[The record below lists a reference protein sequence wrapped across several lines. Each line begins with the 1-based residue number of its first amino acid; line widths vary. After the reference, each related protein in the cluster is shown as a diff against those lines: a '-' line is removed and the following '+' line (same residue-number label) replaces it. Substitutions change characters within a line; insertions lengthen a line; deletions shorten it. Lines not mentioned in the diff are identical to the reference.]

1 VNDGGSSSIPES
13 PHLTDLAG
21 LCGVFL
27 MLGAY
32 AAAQARRLDPV
43 KAPALLMNL
52 LGASLVMV
60 SLTRNFN
67 LSAFI
72 MEAAWA
78 GVAAFGL
85 IRLVWRR
92 RR

>member
-1 VNDGGSSSIPES
+1 MS
-13 PHLTDLAG
+13 PTTPTATDIAG
-21 LCGVFL
+21 LVGVMI

-32 AAAQARRLDPV
+32 AGAQARRLDPV
-43 KAPALLMNL
+43 KAPALTMNL
-52 LGASLVMV
+52 VGAGLVML

-78 GVAAFGL
+78 CVAAYGL
-85 IRLVWRR
+85 IRLILRR
-92 RR
+92 R